1 MLCEEGRSCKIHARP
16 QNGHMAN
23 KRKIFFQFKCSQVMP
38 ATCSWTKFQLLF
50 LSLDQLILNIKN
62 PFQST
67 RPTRENPR
75 KQIVSLREQHWACF
89 FERERTHV
97 NWVNPTTFSLLFP
110 SHHFHTYEKWFY
122 PSPLSPYWGLIV
134 VGGGN
139 H

>member
-1 MLCEEGRSCKIHARP
+1 MKKVAPARFMRGREMDTWQKKKGRS
-16 QNGHMAN
+16 
-23 KRKIFFQFKCSQVMP
+23 FFNSSCSQVVP
-38 ATCSWTKFQLLF
+38 ANCSWTKFQLLF

-75 KQIVSLREQHWACF
+75 EQIVGLREQHWACF

-97 NWVNPTTFSLLFP
+97 DWVHPTTFSLLFP

-122 PSPLSPYWGLIV
+122 PSPLSTYWGLIV
-134 VGGGN
+134 VRGGN